1 MRVSFIV
8 KALAA
13 AFVFVGSFSAHA
25 AGISISPLKFE
36 YSLEAGKETSGT
48 VKVTNDT
55 GKPIT
60 LYTSKEDFV
69 AGDDSGTPSFV
80 KPQNQESDE
89 FSLSSWISVEDK
101 NLTLANGET
110 REVRFS
116 IKAPSGAEPG
126 GHYGAIFFSPAPD
139 KAQVAIIQR
148 L

>member
-13 AFVFVGSFSAHA
+13 ALVFVGHFSAQA

-36 YSLEAGKETSGT
+36 YSLEAGKETSGI

-80 KPQNQESDE
+80 KPQNQGSDE

-116 IKAPSGAEPG
+116 IKAPANAEPG